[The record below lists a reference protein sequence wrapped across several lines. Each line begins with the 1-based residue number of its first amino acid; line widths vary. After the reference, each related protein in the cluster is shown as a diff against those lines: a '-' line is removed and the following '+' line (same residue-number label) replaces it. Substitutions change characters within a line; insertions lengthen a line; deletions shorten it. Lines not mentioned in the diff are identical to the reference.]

1 MEGSVSNVQFTERKR
16 GFDPDEVANYL
27 AHIDDK
33 IAGLRSIAAEAIARA
48 EQAEE
53 RARAAEQRVA
63 AAEEGPAQAAGV
75 LAMAQQTADATVAQ
89 ARAEAEAQLA
99 SAREDADRQRLSAEA
114 EAQQLLADTR
124 RDLEIRRSEHLDTL
138 RREIDDLV
146 ETRDGV
152 IAEVTA
158 LEEHLAA
165 QRARVLEARDALT
178 LLAEDP
184 GALAGVDTPTVT
196 EVAAWAEDAA
206 PWDEGVVGSAEDGGE
221 DIVVAV
227 DEFAV
232 GDVVVDDIVVSDPAT
247 GAVVE
252 DIVVSDAATGEV
264 VGEAVIV
271 DTVAAGPADLPWG
284 SGDPDATAPVSAVGG
299 LFDDDAVDDLDGP
312 AAGAVGPAPL
322 GGGVGEAEEAGGL
335 FGDEPA
341 GGTAFGAYDD
351 EDDEAMRAF
360 FESDVDDAE
369 RPGRWGFRRR

>member
-75 LAMAQQTADATVAQ
+75 LAMAQQTADATVSQ
-89 ARAEAEAQLA
+89 ARAEAEALLA
-99 SAREDADRQRLSAEA
+99 NASEDADRLRLSAEA

-124 RDLEIRRSEHLDTL
+124 RDLEARRSEHLDTL

-146 ETRDGV
+146 VTRDAV
-152 IAEVTA
+152 VADVAA

-178 LLAEDP
+178 RIAEDP
-184 GALAGVDTPTVT
+184 GALSGVEAPELT
-196 EVAAWAEDAA
+196 EVAAWVEEPAA
-206 PWDEGVVGSAEDGGE
+206 WDEDVVGAVDTGE
-221 DIVVAV
+221 GDVVVVEV
-227 DEFAV
+227 DEFGV

-264 VGEAVIV
+264 VGEALIV
-271 DTVAAGPADLPWG
+271 DTDGAGPADLPWG
-284 SGDPDATAPVSAVGG
+284 TADPGATAPVSAVGG
-299 LFDDDAVDDLDGP
+299 LFDDDAVD
-312 AAGAVGPAPL
+312 AVDPPAP
-322 GGGVGEAEEAGGL
+322 GGVDAPEEVGGL
-335 FGDEPA
+335 FGEEPA

-360 FESDVDDAE
+360 FESDVEDGE

>member
-63 AAEEGPAQAAGV
+63 AADEGPAQAAGV
-75 LAMAQQTADATVAQ
+75 LAMAQQTADATMSQ
-89 ARAEAEAQLA
+89 ARAEAESLLVG
-99 SAREDADRQRLSAEA
+99 AREDADRIRLSAEA

-124 RDLEIRRSEHLDTL
+124 RDLETRRSEHLDTL

-146 ETRDGV
+146 ATREAVVADV
-152 IAEVTA
+152 AV

-165 QRARVLEARDALT
+165 QRSRVLEARDALT
-178 LLAEDP
+178 RIAEDP
-184 GALAGVDTPTVT
+184 GALSGVETPEVTAVAGWV
-196 EVAAWAEDAA
+196 EDGA
-206 PWDEGVVGSAEDGGE
+206 PWDEDAAALSGAAPVDELVVE
-221 DIVVAV
+221 V
-227 DEFAV
+227 DEFAI
-232 GDVVVDDIVVSDPAT
+232 GDVVVDDVVVSDPST

-271 DTVAAGPADLPWG
+271 DSVGAGPADLPWG
-284 SGDPDATAPVSAVGG
+284 TGDPGATAPVSAVGG
-299 LFDDDAVDDLDGP
+299 LFDDDAVDDP
-312 AAGAVGPAPL
+312 AGGAGLGDPFAESSAPS
-322 GGGVGEAEEAGGL
+322 EAAGGL
-335 FGDEPA
+335 FADEPA
-341 GGTAFGAYDD
+341 AETAFGAYDD

-360 FESDVDDAE
+360 FESDVDEGE